1 MTISD
6 FLCTLNSFNGRSKEQ
21 QKLYAHM
28 VLMPEATD
36 EELRKAVGINSKT
49 SYKSIKQNLLQ
60 KNLKIEPIDY

>member
-49 SYKSIKQNLLQ
+49 SYKSIK
-60 KNLKIEPIDY
+60 